1 MVSTD
6 QLDSLIHQI
15 RLVVFDFDG
24 VFTDNAGYVSQDGSE
39 MVRCWRSDGLGLRLL
54 PGLGVEAMVLST
66 EENPVVSARCRK
78 LKLVCVQG
86 VADKAARLAEILVD
100 RGVSAEFVAYVGN
113 DINDEGALKLAGL
126 PVVVSDAHPSVVG
139 LAKWQ
144 TETRG
149 GYGAVREICDRFFAV
164 RRGNI

>member
-1 MVSTD
+1 MVSPAE
-6 QLDSLIHQI
+6 LDSLIRQV

-24 VFTDNAGYVSQDGSE
+24 VFTDNAVYVSQDGTE

-54 PGLGVEAMVLST
+54 PGLGVQAMVLST

-78 LKLVCVQG
+78 LKLTCVQG
-86 VADKAARLAEILVD
+86 VADKAARLGEILVE
-100 RGVSAEFVAYVGN
+100 RGLRPEEVAYVGN

-126 PVVVSDAHPSVVG
+126 PVVVSDAHSSVVG

-144 TETRG
+144 TDARG

-164 RRGNI
+164 RTRKD